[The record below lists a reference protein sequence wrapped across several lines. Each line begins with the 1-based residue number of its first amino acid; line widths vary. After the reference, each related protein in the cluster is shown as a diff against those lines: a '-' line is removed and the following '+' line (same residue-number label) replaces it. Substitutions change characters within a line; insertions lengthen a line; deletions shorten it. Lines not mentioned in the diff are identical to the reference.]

1 MEGGN
6 GCKKFLVKHENESLE
21 ETILK
26 CQGSNCTDQPA
37 PGEEHELPASP
48 AEESPRSHKC
58 LHLQQSPAAHPVDG
72 VLVGYGDGDGAHHVI
87 DSSDCVLGG
96 ADVIQ

>member
-37 PGEEHELPASP
+37 PGEEHELPSEP

-58 LHLQQSPAAHPVDG
+58 LHLQQSPAAHPRHPGDG
-72 VLVGYGDGDGAHHVI
+72 VLVVGDGD
-87 DSSDCVLGG
+87 
-96 ADVIQ
+96 